1 MYEYNVKTS
10 VYLLEFKGLESVSL
24 WVLFITAR
32 IAYPSTGTSIDLERR
47 KEIDTIESMNYLC
60 MDRKENQST
69 KMKYNKQY
77 FSRILFN

>member
-1 MYEYNVKTS
+1 MYEYSVKTS

-32 IAYPSTGTSIDLERR
+32 IAYPSTGTSINLERYNR
-47 KEIDTIESMNYLC
+47 INELLVYV
-60 MDRKENQST
+60 DRKENQST

>member
-60 MDRKENQST
+60 MDRKENH
-69 KMKYNKQY
+69 MKSVNQ
-77 FSRILFN
+77 IEIQ